1 MKKAIVTGGN
11 KGIGLEITKMFL
23 ELDYEVVVIAR
34 DFENFSLKSHKSVR
48 TIKYDF
54 SDLEGIP
61 KLVESIGMVDILVN
75 NAGVMYTLSYDNY
88 PEEKIESMLNINLR
102 APIKMIE
109 ECAKYMKDGAR
120 VVNNS
125 SISAHIGHPDIW
137 YGVTKAGLWN
147 ATVSF
152 SKIFEGKIIINA
164 VAPSPIETDM
174 QKVNS
179 EARKAAF
186 KQTVI
191 SKRFGEPQEVAK
203 TIVWLATESPEY
215 INGSCIDINNG
226 SYPR

>member
-1 MKKAIVTGGN
+1 MSKAIVTGGN
-11 KGIGLEITKMFL
+11 KGIGLEVTKMLL
-23 ELDYEVVVIAR
+23 EKDFEVIVIAR
-34 DFENFSLKSHKSVR
+34 DFSTFALKDNEAVK
-48 TIKYDF
+48 TIEYDM
-54 SDLEGIP
+54 SNLEGIP
-61 KLVESIGMVDILVN
+61 ALVESIGEVDVLVN
-75 NAGVMYTLSYDNY
+75 NAGIMYTLPYNEY
-88 PEEKIESMLNINLR
+88 PQDKIESIMNVNLH

-109 ECAKYMKDGAR
+109 ECAKYMKAGAR

-152 SKIFEGKIIINA
+152 SKIFEGKIILNA

-174 QKVNS
+174 QKTNS
-179 EARKAAF
+179 EERKTAF
-186 KQTVI
+186 KKTVI
-191 SKRFGEPQEVAK
+191 SKRFGEPEEVAK